1 MVAELWIHL
10 GDLGAPFLL
19 LLKSARVQVTG
30 TELSQSK
37 RDWSEAQTTEARIW
51 INTKVLDSIPERLIS
66 PESTACYQS
75 EPAAEAEPDGHAEV
89 LPDSA
94 TKRCPQVPTSL
105 HPSAAAQ
112 IHC

>member
-19 LLKSARVQVTG
+19 LLKSMRVQVTG
-30 TELSQSK
+30 TELSQFK

-51 INTKVLDSIPERLIS
+51 INSKSWTPFQRLIS